1 MGGRAFWG
9 CLAFAGKAG
18 GFFFRAQT
26 EGMSLSSPSIHERII
41 FAAAPLFAQ
50 RGIRQVTKE
59 EVQRVAGVS
68 GYEFDLEFSSRDD
81 VATEVLERREQSWT
95 TGIVEAGARARATT
109 PEGRLLAIFD
119 VLDEWFHRDDYE
131 ALSRVDELLNMG
143 RDHPL
148 GRGNVGYLLEMRHL
162 AARLAMEARLV
173 DPVEFALSW
182 HVLVTGSIT
191 NAIEG
196 DDRAASRAKEMGR
209 ALIAEHRPHGTAY
222 PLTAEDVES
231 SDIASWYID
240 DYDDLPATVGAL
252 DASLDNTDSV
262 DFDAWY

>member
-1 MGGRAFWG
+1 
-9 CLAFAGKAG
+9 
-18 GFFFRAQT
+18 
-26 EGMSLSSPSIHERII
+26 MSLSSVSIHERII
-41 FAAAPLFAQ
+41 FAAAPLFTQ

-68 GYEFDLEFSSRDD
+68 GLEFDLEFSSRDD
-81 VATEVLERREQSWT
+81 VATEILERREQSWT
-95 TGIVEAGARARATT
+95 TGIVEAGARARATS

-131 ALSRVDELLNMG
+131 ALSRVDALLNMG
-143 RDHPL
+143 REHPL
-148 GRGNVGYLLEMRHL
+148 GRANVGYLLGMRDLAGRL
-162 AARLAMEARLV
+162 AAEARLV

-209 ALIAEHRPHGTAY
+209 ALIAEHRPRETAY
-222 PLTAEDVES
+222 PLSVEDVES
-231 SDIASWYID
+231 SAVAYRDID
-240 DYDDLPATVGAL
+240 DFDERPATVSTVVVDVGEV
-252 DASLDNTDSV
+252 DSL
-262 DFDAWY
+262 DFDAWQ